1 MGSKPLVAIVGRTNV
16 GKSTLFNRL
25 ARRQK
30 SITHARAGV
39 TRDRV
44 YAEVAPAAR
53 PFAVV
58 DTGGLSLE
66 EQGLEREIFEQAR
79 EAIEEADAILLVV
92 DGREGLT
99 SLDEQL
105 AEFVRKSNKPV
116 RLVVNKVDGAEQ
128 EPAFTSEFYSLG
140 FPVSAVSAAHGYGC
154 PELLEEV
161 IPQLLPP
168 EEAVQEPETLRQ
180 GLRLVLLG
188 RPNVGKSSM
197 INALLGQQ
205 RLIVDSEAGTT
216 RDSVDAVLDKDGMR
230 YVFLDTAGVRRK
242 SRVRDSLERFS
253 VLRALKSSKR
263 SQVAILVLDAVQGM
277 AQQDK
282 KLLAFLDRE
291 KTPFIVAVNKVDL
304 IEPRERNKLRKHF
317 AGEMRFCPHV
327 PVVYTSSVT
336 RDGLGGILP
345 LAEKLWQEASKRVP
359 TGELNRGLQRI
370 AGKHQPPL
378 VGNRRAKMYYLTQPE
393 TAPPTFVFFVNDHRL
408 VSSSYA
414 RYLEKQIRKVFGFQM
429 APLRLVFRTSE
440 G

>member
-1 MGSKPLVAIVGRTNV
+1 MGSRPLAAIVGRTNV

-39 TRDRV
+39 TRDRI
-44 YAEVAPAAR
+44 YAEVNGGPR

-58 DTGGLSLE
+58 DTGGLSLQE
-66 EQGLEREIFEQAR
+66 EGLDREIFEQAR
-79 EAIEEADAILLVV
+79 EAIEEAEAVLLVV

-140 FPVSAVSAAHGYGC
+140 LPMSAVSAAHGYGC
-154 PELLEEV
+154 PELLEA
-161 IPQLLPP
+161 IPDMLPP
-168 EEAVQEPETLRQ
+168 EEAPPEPEAARQ

-205 RLIVDSEAGTT
+205 RLIVDAEAGTT
-216 RDSVDAVLDKDGMR
+216 RDSVDVLLDKDGVR

-263 SQVAILVLDAVQGM
+263 AQVAILVLDAVQGM
-277 AQQDK
+277 THQDK

-291 KTPFIVAVNKVDL
+291 KTPLVVAVNKVDL
-304 IEPRERNKLRKHF
+304 VAAQDRSKLRKYF
-317 AGEMRFCPHV
+317 ELEMRFCPHV
-327 PVVYTSSVT
+327 PVIYTSSVT

-345 LAEKLWQEASKRVP
+345 LAEKLWQESSKRIP
-359 TGELNRGLQRI
+359 TGELNRGLQQI
-370 AGKHQPPL
+370 LGKHQPPM

-393 TAPPTFVFFVNDHRL
+393 TSPPAFVFFVNDHRL
-408 VSSSYA
+408 VTASYE
-414 RYLEKQIRKVFGFQM
+414 RYLEKQLRRVFGFQM